1 VGRKRMK
8 GLELFFY
15 PRNPVKKEDATS
27 TLLGY
32 LGGYLTFY
40 RFIYKKGLY
49 RFGVS
54 PLE

>member
-1 VGRKRMK
+1 MLVRMK

-32 LGGYLTFY
+32 LGGYLS
-40 RFIYKKGLY
+40 LA
-49 RFGVS
+49 
-54 PLE
+54 P